1 MKKTVAAIGFVALTV
16 LGLMTFSPQTVTYA
30 KDRYMDL
37 QLFTKVLNLVQQ
49 YYVEEVDIKKLIYG
63 GVKGMLRELDPHTNF
78 LPPEIFKEFESETSG
93 EFGGLG
99 VELTVIKGVLTVI
112 SPIEDAPAWVAGVKA
127 GDKIVAINGES
138 TKGQSL
144 VEAAQRMKGA
154 KGSKIVLDIF
164 RDGFEEPRSFT
175 IVRGT
180 VKIRSVKYTDLENGY
195 AYIKLTSF
203 IENSYKDMSAAIEKH
218 MQKNKGMR
226 GLLIDLRRN
235 PGGLLEQAIKI
246 SDMFLEKGVIVS
258 TVGRNKKDA
267 EVTNAKAEGTL
278 PNFPIIVLIDEYS
291 ASASEILSGALQD
304 NKRALIMGQRSFG
317 KGSVQSVVK
326 LGDGS
331 GLKLTVARYY
341 TPSGRS
347 IQSLGIQPDVT
358 IDNLSQ
364 DVIEKAIVK
373 SDIKRERDMK
383 GHLINED
390 AEDDDDAPEKTES
403 KDKPKVAEK
412 VLQFWWNQNEDLKK
426 DSSAK
431 AKLLRGDFQLLQ
443 AFNYLKA
450 WTVMRTFDDGKAA
463 AATVKPADVE
473 AAVDA
478 AQKMTAPAATEKA
491 APADNKA
498 SGRGAPKAGPAKRP
512 TVKPPESAEP
522 AKPLPGKA
530 IPKAPPTVPSGKD
543 ESNK

>member
-16 LGLMTFSPQTVTYA
+16 LGLMTFSPQTVSYA

-112 SPIEDAPAWVAGVKA
+112 SPIEDAPAWVAGIKA
-127 GDKIVAINGES
+127 GDKVVAINGES

-390 AEDDDDAPEKTES
+390 AEDEDEATEKTES

-463 AATVKPADVE
+463 AATVKPVDVE

-478 AQKMTAPAATEKA
+478 AQKMTAPAAPEKS
-491 APADNKA
+491 NE
-498 SGRGAPKAGPAKRP
+498 RGAPKAGPAKRP
-512 TVKPPESAEP
+512 TVKPAVNAEP